1 MEARCPRHSRLE
13 RVIEPAR
20 CVATGWGGHNRMW
33 RLQTSS
39 GAWAIKEVRRDTPPS
54 IERSF
59 GIEYEAVA
67 RGVPAPEPRLSTDEN
82 VYAHVDGAVVRCH
95 SWVDGH
101 AKTNEIVT
109 VDDAA
114 AMGRIVAVLHGL
126 RIVVPATPSG
136 PSRRSFGEAHWLE
149 LAERGANAGAVWAA
163 RVRANIAAIMRVEGM
178 LDRLPPPRDRI
189 GSHCDLNAHNV
200 LFGQELMLIDWDGA
214 DAADPGFERASY
226 ADLWGSS
233 TTGRPDS
240 ARTTAFLS
248 GYLDGGGTLDAED
261 LDTLGGWMRGLL
273 AWTEHNLQLALR
285 GIGDNQH
292 SAANALVGALINA
305 PRTIEYRRAHLE
317 RCYAEVLG

>member
-1 MEARCPRHSRLE
+1 MLSSAFALG

-33 RLQTSS
+33 RLQTSR
-39 GAWAIKEVRRDTPPS
+39 GAWAIKEVRRDLPSS

-59 GIEYEAVA
+59 GIEYDAVA
-67 RGVPAPEPRLSTDEN
+67 RGVPAPEPRLSTDGN

-95 SWVDGH
+95 SWADGH
-101 AKTNEIVT
+101 AKTNETVT

-136 PSRRSFGEAHWLE
+136 PSRRSFGEAYWLE
-149 LAERGANAGAVWAA
+149 LAERGADAGAVWAE
-163 RVRANIAAIMRVEGM
+163 RVRSNVAALMRVEGM
-178 LDRLPPPRDRI
+178 LDRLPPARDRI

-226 ADLWGSS
+226 AALWGSS
-233 TTGRPDS
+233 TTGPPDS
-240 ARTTAFLS
+240 ARTIAFLG
-248 GYLDGGGTLDAED
+248 GYLDGGGTLDPED
-261 LDTLGGWMRGLL
+261 LDTLGGWMSGLL

-305 PRTIEYRRAHLE
+305 PRTIEYRRAYLE